1 MMRNKP
7 RRRNGEVAMSREITS
22 DKLQTARFLAGAMA
36 AVTIMIRNSIFAE
49 GLLDDALNLMDD
61 EEKARIT
68 AASSDIA
75 HARILLQS
83 TLLDLALIG
92 DDLDPESDD
101 VVGEDDE

>member
-1 MMRNKP
+1 
-7 RRRNGEVAMSREITS
+7 MSREITS

-68 AASSDIA
+68 AVSSDIA

-83 TLLDLALIG
+83 ALLDLVLID
-92 DDLDPESDD
+92 DDLDPEFDD